1 MLARHHFNTDILK
14 YTCVSSYSTANA
26 RIETELSDASKWKNF
41 EPCDIATKCTILDS
55 ANKYYASKT
64 PERQMEPPSGPLPK
78 PPVSA
83 LTKSLDIHA
92 QRNQGF
98 TFGEFNFPLPGPRSR
113 AGSGIAPS
121 SVDEMTAVSSSR
133 APSRIGRNSAYPNG
147 STETIGFFG
156 VAEPV
161 KPREFAED
169 HAFSPRSSQVQ
180 SETSSSHLEDRKHSQ
195 DFGDLPE
202 TLASLSL

>member
-1 MLARHHFNTDILK
+1 
-14 YTCVSSYSTANA
+14 
-26 RIETELSDASKWKNF
+26 
-41 EPCDIATKCTILDS
+41 
-55 ANKYYASKT
+55 
-64 PERQMEPPSGPLPK
+64 MEPPSGPLPK
-78 PPVSA
+78 PPTVSA
-83 LTKSLDIHA
+83 LTKSLDMHA
-92 QRNQGF
+92 QRNQGYPFAEF
-98 TFGEFNFPLPGPRSR
+98 TFPSPAPRSR

-121 SVDEMTAVSSSR
+121 SVDEMSTVASAR

-156 VAEPV
+156 VSEPV

-169 HAFSPRSSQVQ
+169 HAFSPRSSQVH
-180 SETSSSHLEDRKHSQ
+180 SESSSHADDRKHSQ